1 MHVFV
6 QKTNRMVIKTWTKF
20 SQDLVEIN
28 AFSVISEA
36 LNLKIMRG
44 SPSASRKPRAFGAL
58 LHATGRPYA
67 LLRIN
72 ALIKRLFCFIDVSLQ
87 HLVML
92 KDRQV
97 NESWRRGFSPFPCWL
112 QITFASSRPFEVRT
126 VGVEG
131 EQWIWM
137 GSRWLDIGQV
147 HFYVFIDWDKV
158 EVNKNAKKERG
169 QYPAILTEKS
179 WALLFCGTNAGNPA
193 RARWIHLAAPGSQS
207 EHRTRLIFVVKV

>member
-6 QKTNRMVIKTWTKF
+6 QKTNKMVIKTWTKF

-44 SPSASRKPRAFGAL
+44 SPDASRKPRAFGAL

-92 KDRQV
+92 KDHQV

-112 QITFASSRPFEVRT
+112 QIEFALSRPFEVGT
-126 VGVEG
+126 VGVEVNNG
-131 EQWIWM
+131 YGWGQDGWI
-137 GSRWLDIGQV
+137 L
-147 HFYVFIDWDKV
+147 
-158 EVNKNAKKERG
+158 AK
-169 QYPAILTEKS
+169 Y
-179 WALLFCGTNAGNPA
+179 
-193 RARWIHLAAPGSQS
+193 
-207 EHRTRLIFVVKV
+207 IFTFL

>member
-20 SQDLVEIN
+20 SPDLVEIN

-44 SPSASRKPRAFGAL
+44 ASRKPRAFGAL

-112 QITFASSRPFEVRT
+112 QIAFASSRPFEVRT

-158 EVNKNAKKERG
+158 EVNKNAKKLRG

>member
-1 MHVFV
+1 MLVFV

-20 SQDLVEIN
+20 PQDLVEIN

-44 SPSASRKPRAFGAL
+44 SPGASRKPRAFGAL

-97 NESWRRGFSPFPCWL
+97 NETWRRGFSPFPCWL
-112 QITFASSRPFEVRT
+112 QIAFASSRPFEVGT

-158 EVNKNAKKERG
+158 EVNKNAKKNEANIQRSWPKNLG
-169 QYPAILTEKS
+169 LCFFAGPTREIPREQDGSILPLRVANRNT
-179 WALLFCGTNAGNPA
+179 G
-193 RARWIHLAAPGSQS
+193 LA
-207 EHRTRLIFVVKV
+207 